1 MAIFFFFSCYFTHP
15 IYISCKHTFSH
26 LTNNLLLEL
35 QSTLPQRGGE
45 VNVTLGGI
53 DLNNSGRY
61 LSHLSLVIPFSCSFL
76 LCVFFVV
83 HQ

>member
-1 MAIFFFFSCYFTHP
+1 MAILFFFSYYFTRP

-61 LSHLSLVIPFSCSFL
+61 LSQSCNSFFMFL
-76 LCVFFVV
+76 FAVFVV